1 MASYN
6 EKKKYKLLIEGRVFY
21 KKININKN
29 NEVFDSIK
37 TSDLVLIKDYDS
49 DSESDIS
56 DMILI
61 NDYGENRDYRP
72 KSSCCCF

>member
-6 EKKKYKLLIEGRVFY
+6 EKKKYKLLIEGTVFY

-29 NEVFDSIK
+29 DEVFNSIK
-37 TSDLVLIKDYDS
+37 TSNLVLIKDYDS
-49 DSESDIS
+49 GLESDIS